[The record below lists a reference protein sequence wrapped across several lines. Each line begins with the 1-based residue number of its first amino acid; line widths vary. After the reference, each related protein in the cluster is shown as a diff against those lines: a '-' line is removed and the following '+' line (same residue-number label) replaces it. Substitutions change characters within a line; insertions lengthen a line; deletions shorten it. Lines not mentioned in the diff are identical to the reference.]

1 MAEAIDEYFLKQ
13 VRSAR
18 NGDSAVADPDRLL
31 RYFDAQLASR
41 HLDFAARW
49 LQSAGFGY
57 YTIGSS
63 GHEAN
68 AAVGA
73 ATTVTDP
80 ALLHYRSGGF
90 YAARAQQYSDAT
102 PIRDVLASLVASTG
116 DPMSGGRHKVFGHPD
131 LGIVPQTSTIGSQVP
146 RAVGLA
152 FALGRAKALRHRTPW
167 PEDAIVVCSFGDAS
181 ANHSTTV
188 GALNSAAYCAHQS
201 VPMPILFVCEDNG
214 IGISTRSPRGWIAQS
229 LGRFPS
235 IEYVRADGHDPDAL
249 MHTVDAAV
257 ATVRTRRRPVVLHLE
272 TVRLMGHAG
281 SDAELAYR
289 TNADIVGDYIRDPL
303 LATARTLIGAGV
315 LSAADVE
322 VRYEAMRE
330 TVMAEAEVMVE
341 SVRTGASLRLAT
353 ADEVMAPLTERR
365 PAAVAAT
372 EQSLRPAQGGPHL
385 TLAAMINRTLTE
397 IMAARPD
404 VLVFGEDVAVKGG
417 VYGVTKGLCKK
428 FGAARVFETLLD
440 EQTVLGTALGTA
452 LAGFVPI
459 PEIQYLAYLH
469 NAEDQLRGE
478 AASLKFFSDS
488 QFTNGM
494 VVRIAGLAYQRGF
507 GGHFHN
513 DNAVAVLRD
522 IPGIVVAVPSSAA
535 EAAALLR
542 TCVALAVEEGRVC
555 VFLEPIALY
564 HRTDL
569 LDGDGALRC
578 TDEGP
583 AQFGTVAK
591 HSDGGDLAI
600 VTFGNGVV
608 MSRSAVPRLREHGIG
623 VTIVDLRWIV
633 PLPIDDLLRRLDGFD
648 RVLVADETRHDG
660 GVGEGVVTALIEG
673 GYAGTVRRVA
683 SKNSFVPLGEAADL
697 VLLSED
703 EIVSAAVK
711 MVRSG

>member
-1 MAEAIDEYFLKQ
+1 MAEAIDAHFLDRIR
-13 VRSAR
+13 VAGTGGREL
-18 NGDSAVADPDRLL
+18 ADPDRVL

-49 LQSAGFGY
+49 LQSIGFGY

-63 GHEAN
+63 GHEAD

-73 ATTVTDP
+73 ATAVTDP
-80 ALLHYRSGGF
+80 ALLHYRSGAF
-90 YAARAQQYSDAT
+90 YNARAQQYSASN
-102 PIRDVLASLVASTG
+102 PIRDVLAGLVAATH
-116 DPMSGGRHKVFGHPD
+116 DPISGGRHKVFGHPD

-167 PEDAIVVCSFGDAS
+167 PENAIVVCSFGDAS

-188 GALNSAAYCAHQS
+188 GALNSAAYCAHRS
-201 VPMPILFVCEDNG
+201 IPMPILFVCEDNK

-229 LGRFPS
+229 LGRFAS
-235 IEYVRADGHDPDAL
+235 MEYMRADGTDPVAL
-249 MHTVDAAV
+249 METVDAAV
-257 ATVRTRRRPVVLHLE
+257 AAVRSGRRPVVLHLE

-289 TNADIVGDYIRDPL
+289 TSADIVGDYARDPL
-303 LATARTLIGAGV
+303 LASAAALIGAGV
-315 LSAADVE
+315 LTAADVE
-322 VRYEAMRE
+322 ARYEAMRE
-330 TVMAEAEVMVE
+330 TVMTEAETTVE
-341 SVRTGASLRLAT
+341 SLKSGLSTRLAS
-353 ADEVMAPLTERR
+353 AKAVMAPLTERL
-365 PAAVAAT
+365 PIAVAAT
-372 EQSLRPAQGGPHL
+372 EQSLRGAHGEERL
-385 TLAAMINRTLTE
+385 TLAAMINRTLSD
-397 IMAARPD
+397 IMAERSD

-417 VYGVTKGLCKK
+417 VYGVTKGLRKK
-428 FGAARVFETLLD
+428 FGAAKVFDTVLD
-440 EQTVLGTALGTA
+440 EQTVLGTALGAA

-488 QFTNGM
+488 HFTNGM
-494 VVRIAGLAYQRGF
+494 VVRVAGLAYQRGF

-535 EAAALLR
+535 EAAGLLR
-542 TCVALAVEEGRVC
+542 TCVAMAVEEGRVC

-564 HRTDL
+564 HRVDL
-569 LDGDGALRC
+569 HDGDGALRC
-578 TDEGP
+578 VDDVSVE
-583 AQFGTVAK
+583 FGAVATYLG
-591 HSDGGDLAI
+591 GGDLAI

-608 MSRSAVPRLREHGIG
+608 MSRRAASRLSERGIG

-633 PLPIDDLLRRLDGFD
+633 PLPTEDLLQRLSRFD
-648 RVLVADETRHDG
+648 RVLIADETRHDA

-673 GYAGTVRRVA
+673 GYAGAIRRVA
-683 SKNSFVPLGEAADL
+683 SKNSFVPLGAAADL
-697 VLLSED
+697 VLLAED
-703 EIVSAAVK
+703 EIVSAAVEI
-711 MVRSG
+711 VEFG

>member
-1 MAEAIDEYFLKQ
+1 MAEAIDEYFLQQ
-13 VRSAR
+13 VRSIR
-18 NGDSAVADPDRLL
+18 PGRSVDADPQRLI

-63 GHEAN
+63 GHEADS
-68 AAVGA
+68 AVGA

-90 YAARAQQYSDAT
+90 YAARAQQYPGST
-102 PIRDVLASLVASTG
+102 PIQNVLASLIASTS

-229 LGRFPS
+229 LGRLPS
-235 IEYVRADGHDPDAL
+235 IEYVRADGDDPIGL
-249 MHTVDAAV
+249 MRTVDAAV
-257 ATVRTRRRPVVLHLE
+257 ATVRARRRPVVLHLE

-289 TNADIVGDYIRDPL
+289 TNADIVGDYARDPL
-303 LATARTLIGAGV
+303 LAGARALIGAGV

-322 VRYEAMRE
+322 GRYEAMRE
-330 TVMAEAEVMVE
+330 TVMTEAEAMVE
-341 SVRTGASLRLAT
+341 SLRSGASSRLAT
-353 ADEVMAPLTERR
+353 ADAVMAPLTERR
-365 PAAVAAT
+365 PTAVTAT
-372 EQSLRPAQGGPHL
+372 EQSLRPAEGGPRL
-385 TLAAMINRTLTE
+385 TLAAMINRTLTD

-417 VYGVTKGLCKK
+417 VYGVTKGLRKK
-428 FGAARVFETLLD
+428 FGAARVFDTLLD
-440 EQTVLGTALGTA
+440 EQTVLGTALGAA

-478 AASLKFFSDS
+478 AASLKFFSDA
-488 QFTNGM
+488 QYTNGM

-535 EAAALLR
+535 EAAGLLR

-578 TDEGP
+578 ADHASTE
-583 AQFGTVAK
+583 FGTVAT
-591 HSDGGDLAI
+591 HGDGVDLAI

-608 MSRSAVPRLREHGIG
+608 MSRRAASTLREHGIA
-623 VTIVDLRWIV
+623 VTVVDLRWVV
-633 PLPIDDLLRRLDGFD
+633 PLPSEDLLHRLSEFD
-648 RVLVADETRHDG
+648 RVLIADETRHDG
-660 GVGEGVVTALIEG
+660 GVGEGVVTALVEG
-673 GYAGTVRRVA
+673 GYDGAIHRVSSA
-683 SKNSFVPLGEAADL
+683 NSFVPLGAAADL

-703 EIVSAAVK
+703 RIVAAALKLIEVE
-711 MVRSG
+711 

>member
-18 NGDSAVADPDRLL
+18 PGGSVVADPDRLL

-49 LQSAGFGY
+49 LQSEGFGY

-68 AAVGA
+68 AVVGA
-73 ATTVTDP
+73 ATEVTDP

-90 YAARAQQYSDAT
+90 YAARAQQYSHSN
-102 PIRDVLASLVASTG
+102 PIRDVLASLVASTR
-116 DPMSGGRHKVFGHPD
+116 DPMSGGRHKVFGHPA
-131 LGIVPQTSTIGSQVP
+131 LGMVPQTSTIGSQVP

-167 PEDAIVVCSFGDAS
+167 PENAVVVCSFGDAS

-229 LGRFPS
+229 LSRLPS
-235 IEYVRADGHDPDAL
+235 IEYVRADGDDPIAL
-249 MHTVDAAV
+249 MRTVDAAV
-257 ATVRTRRRPVVLHLE
+257 ATVRARRRPVVLHLE

-289 TNADIVGDYIRDPL
+289 SSADIVGDYERDPL
-303 LATARTLIGAGV
+303 LASARALIGGGV

-322 VRYEAMRE
+322 ARYEAMRE
-330 TVMAEAEVMVE
+330 TVMGEAEATVDSLRSGE
-341 SVRTGASLRLAT
+341 SSRLAT
-353 ADEVMAPLTERR
+353 ADAVMAPLTERR
-365 PAAVAAT
+365 PSAVAAT
-372 EQSLRPAQGGPHL
+372 ESGLRGAPSEQRL
-385 TLAAMINRTLTE
+385 TLAAMINRTLTD
-397 IMAARPD
+397 IMTARPD

-417 VYGVTKGLCKK
+417 VYGVTKGLRKK
-428 FGAARVFETLLD
+428 FGATRVFDTLLD
-440 EQTVLGTALGTA
+440 EQTVLGTALGAA

-478 AASLKFFSDS
+478 AASLKFFSDA
-488 QFTNGM
+488 QYTNGM

-535 EAAALLR
+535 EAAGLLR
-542 TCVALAVEEGRVC
+542 TCVALASEEGRVC

-578 TDEGP
+578 ADNSSGD
-583 AQFGTVAK
+583 FGTVAS
-591 HSDGGDLAI
+591 HLDGDDLVI

-608 MSRSAVPRLREHGIG
+608 MSRRAASRLSERGIAVT
-623 VTIVDLRWIV
+623 VVDLRWIV
-633 PLPIDDLLRRLDGFD
+633 PLPAEELLHRLARFD
-648 RVLVADETRHDG
+648 RVLIADETRHDG
-660 GVGEGVVTALIEG
+660 GVGEGVVTALVEG
-673 GYAGTVRRVA
+673 GYNGAIARVS
-683 SKNSFVPLGEAADL
+683 SKNSFVPLGGAADL

-703 EIVSAAVK
+703 EIVAAAVR
-711 MVRSG
+711 MMDDR

>member
-18 NGDSAVADPDRLL
+18 SGGSVVADPDRLL

-49 LQSAGFGY
+49 LQSEGFGY

-73 ATTVTDP
+73 ATEVTDP

-90 YAARAQQYSDAT
+90 YAARAQQYSTAT
-102 PIRDVLASLVASTG
+102 PIRDVLASLVASTR
-116 DPMSGGRHKVFGHPD
+116 DPMSGGRHKVFGHRA

-167 PEDAIVVCSFGDAS
+167 PENAVVVCSFGDAS

-214 IGISTRSPRGWIAQS
+214 IGISTRTPTGWIAQS

-235 IEYVRADGHDPDAL
+235 IDYVRADGNDPAEL
-249 MHTVDAAV
+249 MRTVDDAV
-257 ATVRTRRRPVVLHLE
+257 ATVRARRRPVVLHLE

-289 TNADIVGDYIRDPL
+289 SSADIIGDYERDPL
-303 LATARTLIGAGV
+303 LASARALVDAGILTV
-315 LSAADVE
+315 ADVE
-322 VRYEAMRE
+322 GRYRAMRE
-330 TVMAEAEVMVE
+330 TVMSEAEATVE
-341 SVRTGASLRLAT
+341 SLRSGDRARLAT
-353 ADEVMAPLTERR
+353 AEAVMAPLTDRR
-365 PAAVAAT
+365 PTAVTAT
-372 EQSLRPAQGGPHL
+372 EQSLRPAVGGDRL
-385 TLAAMINRTLTE
+385 TLAAMINRTLTD
-397 IMAARPD
+397 IMTARPD

-417 VYGVTKGLCKK
+417 VYGVTKGLRKK
-428 FGAARVFETLLD
+428 FGAARVFDTLLD
-440 EQTVLGTALGTA
+440 EQTVLGTALGAA

-478 AASLKFFSDS
+478 AASLKFFSDA
-488 QFTNGM
+488 QYNNGM

-535 EAAALLR
+535 EAAGLLR

-564 HRTDL
+564 HRSDL

-578 TDEGP
+578 IDEASGD
-583 AQFGTVAK
+583 FGTAAS
-591 HSDGGDLAI
+591 HLDGDDLAI

-608 MSRSAVPRLREHGIG
+608 MSRRAASTLREGGIA
-623 VTIVDLRWIV
+623 VTVVDLRWIV
-633 PLPIDDLLRRLDGFD
+633 PLPAEDLLDRLARFD
-648 RVLVADETRHDG
+648 RVLIADETRHDG
-660 GVGEGVVTALIEG
+660 GVGEGVVTALVEG
-673 GYAGTVRRVA
+673 GYDGAIARVSSA
-683 SKNSFVPLGEAADL
+683 NSFVPLGAAADL

-703 EIVSAAVK
+703 EIVAAAVR
-711 MVRSG
+711 MMDSE

>member
-152 FALGRAKALRHRTPW
+152 FALGRAKALRHSTPW

-249 MHTVDAAV
+249 MHIVDAAV

-289 TNADIVGDYIRDPL
+289 TNADIVGDYARDPL

-315 LSAADVE
+315 LSAVDVE

-330 TVMAEAEVMVE
+330 TVMAEAESMVE
-341 SVRTGASLRLAT
+341 SLRTGASSRLAT
-353 ADEVMAPLTERR
+353 ADAVMAPLTERR
-365 PAAVAAT
+365 PVAVAAT
-372 EQSLRPAQGGPHL
+372 EQSLRPAPGGPHL
-385 TLAAMINRTLTE
+385 TLAAMINRTLTD

-417 VYGVTKGLCKK
+417 VYGVTKGLRKK
-428 FGAARVFETLLD
+428 FGAARVFDTLLD

-452 LAGFVPI
+452 LAGLVPI

-478 AASLKFFSDS
+478 AASLEFFSDS

-535 EAAALLR
+535 EAAGLLR

-578 TDEGP
+578 ADEGP
-583 AQFGTVAK
+583 AEFGTVTT
-591 HSDGGDLAI
+591 HGDGVDLAI

-608 MSRSAVPRLREHGIG
+608 MSRRAASTLRERGIG
-623 VTIVDLRWIV
+623 VTVVDVRWIV
-633 PLPIDDLLRRLDGFD
+633 PLPSEDLLHRLSEFE
-648 RVLVADETRHDG
+648 RVLIADETRHDG
-660 GVGEGVVTALIEG
+660 GVGEGVVTALVEG
-673 GYAGTVRRVA
+673 GYDGAIGRVSSA
-683 SKNSFVPLGEAADL
+683 NSFVPLGAAADL

-703 EIVSAAVK
+703 QIVAGAVK
-711 MVRSG
+711 LIEVE

>member
-18 NGDSAVADPDRLL
+18 PGGSLVADPDRLL

-49 LQSAGFGY
+49 LQSEGFGY

-73 ATTVTDP
+73 ATEVTDP

-90 YAARAQQYSDAT
+90 YAARAQQYSDST
-102 PIRDVLASLVASTG
+102 PIRDVLASLVASTR
-116 DPMSGGRHKVFGHPD
+116 DPMSGGRHKVFGHPA

-167 PEDAIVVCSFGDAS
+167 PENAVVVCSFGDAS

-235 IEYVRADGHDPDAL
+235 IEYVRADGNDPAEL
-249 MHTVDAAV
+249 MRTVDAAV
-257 ATVRTRRRPVVLHLE
+257 ATVRNRRRPLVLHLE

-289 TNADIVGDYIRDPL
+289 SSADIVGDYERDPL
-303 LATARTLIGAGV
+303 LASARALVDAGILTAAN
-315 LSAADVE
+315 VE
-322 VRYEAMRE
+322 GRYEAMRK
-330 TVMAEAEVMVE
+330 TVMTEAEAMVD
-341 SVRTGASLRLAT
+341 SLHSGTSARLAT
-353 ADEVMAPLTERR
+353 AEAVMAPLTDRR
-365 PAAVAAT
+365 PTAVAAT
-372 EQSLRPAQGGPHL
+372 EQSLRPAEGGPRL
-385 TLAAMINRTLTE
+385 TLAAMINRTLID
-397 IMAARPD
+397 IMTARPD

-417 VYGVTKGLCKK
+417 VYGVTKGLRKK
-428 FGAARVFETLLD
+428 FGAARVFDTLLD
-440 EQTVLGTALGTA
+440 EQTVLGTALGAA

-478 AASLKFFSDS
+478 AASLKFFSDA

-535 EAAALLR
+535 EAAGLLR

-578 TDEGP
+578 IDEASGD
-583 AQFGTVAK
+583 FGTAAS
-591 HSDGGDLAI
+591 HLDGDDLVI

-608 MSRSAVPRLREHGIG
+608 MSRRAASTLRERGIA
-623 VTIVDLRWIV
+623 VTVVDLRWIV
-633 PLPIDDLLRRLDGFD
+633 PLPAEDLLHRLARFD
-648 RVLVADETRHDG
+648 RVLIADETRHDG
-660 GVGEGVVTALIEG
+660 GVGEGVVTALVEG
-673 GYAGTVRRVA
+673 GYDGAIARVSSA
-683 SKNSFVPLGEAADL
+683 NSFVPLGGAADL

-703 EIVSAAVK
+703 EIVAAAVR
-711 MVRSG
+711 MMDAE

>member
-1 MAEAIDEYFLKQ
+1 MAEAIDEYFRNT
-13 VRSAR
+13 VRSIAT
-18 NGDSAVADPDRLL
+18 GGSTVADPQRLL

-73 ATTVTDP
+73 ATTVTDQ

-152 FALGRAKALRHRTPW
+152 FALGRAKALRHSTPW

-249 MHTVDAAV
+249 MHIVDAAV

-289 TNADIVGDYIRDPL
+289 TNADIVGDYARDPL

-315 LSAADVE
+315 LSAVDVE

-330 TVMAEAEVMVE
+330 TVMAEAEAMVE
-341 SVRTGASLRLAT
+341 SLRTGASSRLAT
-353 ADEVMAPLTERR
+353 ADAVMAPLTERR
-365 PAAVAAT
+365 PVAVAAT
-372 EQSLRPAQGGPHL
+372 EQSLRPAPGGPHL
-385 TLAAMINRTLTE
+385 TLAAMINRTLTD

-417 VYGVTKGLCKK
+417 VYGVTKGLRKK
-428 FGAARVFETLLD
+428 FGAARVFDTLLD
-440 EQTVLGTALGTA
+440 EQTVLGTALGAA

-478 AASLKFFSDS
+478 AASLEFFSDS
-488 QFTNGM
+488 QFANGM

-522 IPGIVVAVPSSAA
+522 IPGVVVAVPSSAA
-535 EAAALLR
+535 EAAGLLR

-569 LDGDGALRC
+569 DDGDGALRC
-578 TDEGP
+578 VDEGP
-583 AQFGTVAK
+583 AEFGTVAT
-591 HSDGGDLAI
+591 HGDGMDLAI

-608 MSRSAVPRLREHGIG
+608 MSRRAASRLRERGIG
-623 VTIVDLRWIV
+623 VTVVDVRWIV
-633 PLPIDDLLRRLDGFD
+633 PLPSEDLLHRLSEFD
-648 RVLVADETRHDG
+648 RVLIADETRHDG
-660 GVGEGVVTALIEG
+660 GVGEGVVTALVEG
-673 GYAGTVRRVA
+673 GYDGAIGRVSSA
-683 SKNSFVPLGEAADL
+683 NSFVPLGAAADL

-703 EIVSAAVK
+703 QIVAGAVK
-711 MVRSG
+711 LIEVE